1 MATVTATVR
10 TLSDTRAAVVRAG
23 THTLVA
29 DRPDGVVGG
38 MGLGFNGA
46 QLLAAAIGGCLAN
59 DVRVVAADEGI
70 DLESVAIDVTVAV
83 DGTSVLDGLRIAGAD
98 LRVELTAAG
107 GADTSRVVERALS
120 ISAVLASVRAGFPV
134 EVVSAGP
141 GGQPIAGSR

>member
-10 TLSDTRAAVVRAG
+10 TLPDTRAAVVRAG

-70 DLESVAIDVTVAV
+70 DLEQVAIDVSVFV
-83 DGTSVLDGLRIAGAD
+83 DGTSALEGLRIAGAD
-98 LRVELTAAG
+98 LRIELAAAG
-107 GADTSRVVERALS
+107 GTDTSRVVERALE
-120 ISAVLASVRAGFPV
+120 ISAVLASVREGFPV
-134 EVVSAGP
+134 NVVT
-141 GGQPIAGSR
+141 GSG